1 MSKIEDALKLL
12 TENGYAISVPE
23 TDIYLVDHGK
33 GVPMTTR
40 KTLKPHKGGF
50 NKTPA
55 QRVALIK
62 LDELEWIE
70 FKAVDHDKAQKQ

>member
-1 MSKIEDALKLL
+1 MNKIEDALKLL
-12 TENGYAISVPE
+12 ADNGYSISVPE

-40 KTLKPHKGGF
+40 KTLNPTKGAF
-50 NKTPA
+50 NKTSA

-62 LDELEWIE
+62 LNKLEWIE
-70 FKAVDHDKAQKQ
+70 FKAVDYNKV